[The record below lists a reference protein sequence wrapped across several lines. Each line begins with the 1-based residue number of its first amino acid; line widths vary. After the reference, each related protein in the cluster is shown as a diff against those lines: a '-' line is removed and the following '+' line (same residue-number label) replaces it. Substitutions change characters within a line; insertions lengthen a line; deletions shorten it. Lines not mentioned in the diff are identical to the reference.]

1 MTTER
6 RRLRDIPAGDE
17 IRAMPE
23 PPSPRRAAITA
34 VASYV
39 PECILTNAALSK
51 RLDTS
56 DDWIV
61 TRTGIR
67 ERRVGAPGETTSMMG
82 TAAVRRLM
90 TARGL
95 GPDDVDALIVATA
108 TPDTLFPATA
118 CLIQDQLGLRRAWGF
133 DLSAACSGFLYA
145 MTVGAQ
151 LVAAGAHERVVVV
164 GADLMSSI
172 IDPLDRTTAVLFGDG
187 AGAALLEPAEPGYG
201 LLDFH
206 HRVDG
211 SGRNDLHMPAGGSA
225 LPASEATVAG
235 RQHFLKQ
242 NGKVVF
248 KFAVSQMVESVNVL
262 LQRNGLTPGDLALVI
277 PHQANQRILDA
288 VAERLCVPHER
299 VASVLARYGNTTG
312 ATLPLALDAALA
324 EGKIARG
331 DLVMFTAVGA
341 GFTAGATLV
350 RWG

>member
-1 MTTER
+1 
-6 RRLRDIPAGDE
+6 
-17 IRAMPE
+17 MPE
-23 PPSPRRAAITA
+23 QPTPRQAAISA
-34 VASYV
+34 VGSYV
-39 PECILTNAALSK
+39 PERIVTNAELAK

-67 ERRVGAPGETTSMMG
+67 ERRMGAPGETTSTMG
-82 TAAVRRLM
+82 AEAVRRLM
-90 TARGL
+90 TRRGV

-108 TPDTLFPATA
+108 TPDMMFPATA

-151 LVAAGAHERVVVV
+151 LVAAGAHERVIVV

-201 LLDFH
+201 LLDFY

-211 SGRNDLHMPAGGSA
+211 SGRNDLLMPAGGSS
-225 LPASEATVAG
+225 LPASAATVAA

-248 KFAVSQMVESVNVL
+248 KFAVTQMVESVNVL
-262 LQRNGLTPGDLALVI
+262 LQRNGLTASDLALVV

-288 VAERLCVPHER
+288 VAQRLCVSQER

-324 EGKIARG
+324 EGKIKRG
-331 DLVMFTAVGA
+331 DLVVFAAVGA

-350 RWG
+350 RWA

>member
-1 MTTER
+1 
-6 RRLRDIPAGDE
+6 
-17 IRAMPE
+17 MPE
-23 PPSPRRAAITA
+23 LSTPRRAAISA

-39 PECILTNAALSK
+39 PERIVTNAELAK

-67 ERRVGAPGETTSMMG
+67 ERRMGAPGETTSTMG
-82 TAAVRRLM
+82 AEAVRRLM
-90 TARGL
+90 TRRSL
-95 GPDDVDALIVATA
+95 GPDEVDALIVATA
-108 TPDTLFPATA
+108 TPDMMFPATA
-118 CLIQDQLGLRRAWGF
+118 CLIQDQLGLSHAWGF

-151 LVAAGAHERVVVV
+151 LVAAGAHERVIVV

-172 IDPLDRTTAVLFGDG
+172 IDPFDRTTAVLFGDG
-187 AGAALLEPAEPGYG
+187 AGAALLEPAEPEYG
-201 LLDFH
+201 LLDFY

-211 SGRNDLHMPAGGSA
+211 SGRNDLLMPAGGSS
-225 LPASEATVAG
+225 LPASTATVAA

-248 KFAVSQMVESVNVL
+248 KFAVTQMVESVNVL
-262 LQRNGLTPGDLALVI
+262 LRRNGLTASDLTLVI

-312 ATLPLALDAALA
+312 ATLPLALDAAVA
-324 EGKIARG
+324 EGKIKRG
-331 DLVMFTAVGA
+331 DLVVFAAVGA

-350 RWG
+350 RWS

>member
-1 MTTER
+1 MHY
-6 RRLRDIPAGDE
+6 DSS
-17 IRAMPE
+17 MPDNY
-23 PPSPRRAAITA
+23 PPRRAAISG
-34 VASYV
+34 VASYLPARV
-39 PECILTNAALSK
+39 LTNAELAG
-51 RLDTS
+51 RLETS
-56 DDWIV
+56 GDWIV

-67 ERRVGAPGETTSMMG
+67 ERRQGAPGETTSLMG
-82 TAAVRRLM
+82 AEAVRRLM
-90 TARGL
+90 QLKGL

-108 TPDTLFPATA
+108 TPDMMFPATA
-118 CLIQDQLGLRRAWGF
+118 CLIQDQLGLRQTWGF

-151 LVAAGAHERVVVV
+151 LVATGAHERVIVV

-187 AGAALLEPAEPGYG
+187 AGAALLEAAEPGYG
-201 LLDFH
+201 LLDFY

-211 SGRNDLHMPAGGSA
+211 SGRNDLLMPGGGSA
-225 LPASEATVAG
+225 MPASAASVAN

-262 LQRNGLTPGDLALVI
+262 LRRNGLTAGDLTMVV

-299 VASVLARYGNTTG
+299 VASVLACYGNTTG
-312 ATLPLALDAALA
+312 ATLPLALDAAVA
-324 EGKIARG
+324 AGKIKRG

-341 GFTAGATLV
+341 GFTTGATLV
-350 RWG
+350 RWS

>member
-1 MTTER
+1 
-6 RRLRDIPAGDE
+6 
-17 IRAMPE
+17 MPE
-23 PPSPRRAAITA
+23 LSPPRRAAISA

-39 PECILTNAALSK
+39 PERIVTNAELAK

-67 ERRVGAPGETTSMMG
+67 ERRMGAPGETTSTMG
-82 TAAVRRLM
+82 AEAVRRLL
-90 TARGL
+90 ARRGL
-95 GPDDVDALIVATA
+95 SPDKVDALIVATA
-108 TPDTLFPATA
+108 TPDMMFPATA
-118 CLIQDQLGLRRAWGF
+118 CLIKDQLGLSQAWGF

-172 IDPLDRTTAVLFGDG
+172 IDPFDRTTAVLFGDG
-187 AGAALLEPAEPGYG
+187 AGAALLEPAEPEYG
-201 LLDFH
+201 LLDFY

-211 SGRNDLHMPAGGSA
+211 SGRNDLLMPAGGSL
-225 LPASEATVAG
+225 LPASAATVAA

-248 KFAVSQMVESVNVL
+248 KFAVTQMVESVNVL
-262 LQRNGLTPGDLALVI
+262 LRRNGLTASDLTLVI

-324 EGKIARG
+324 EGKIKRG
-331 DLVMFTAVGA
+331 DLVVFAAVGA
-341 GFTAGATLV
+341 GFSAGATLV
-350 RWG
+350 RWS